1 MEIGGKICG
10 RVILGWMI
18 VCISVLGAAV
28 ILASRWNADDFGQ
41 HASPNGKVPE
51 VGGEDVE
58 GSEGSFP
65 RNLKTS
71 DGEVVIP
78 TWPRRVVSQTLFT
91 DEVLLAICSP
101 DRIAGIHAFALS
113 PQYSNCIPEAKK
125 IADRV
130 VEGAEAIVAL
140 APDLVFVSSHSRAEI
155 VDQLRTGSGCAIVRF
170 SRFGSLEDIRGNIID
185 VGYTIGEEEAARE
198 LVREMDKRIA
208 AAVACIPPASESPGV
223 VSYGTSSSTAGEG
236 TLFDDIVRTIGAHNL
251 AAEHGV
257 KWFGQVG
264 VEQIGSW
271 DPDAIICGAGP
282 EAIEITRKQMLE
294 NPVFAATKAGRNGR
308 IIVLE
313 NRLFLAA
320 SHHVAGF
327 VEALVDELYAGKSP
341 SEGFSQR

>member
-1 MEIGGKICG
+1 MESGGKMRG
-10 RVILGWMI
+10 QAVLGWMF
-18 VCISVLGAAV
+18 VCVSILLVAVVLALHWRVDNGGH
-28 ILASRWNADDFGQ
+28 R
-41 HASPNGKVPE
+41 ASPTEGVRE

-58 GSEGSFP
+58 GSGGEFP
-65 RNLKTS
+65 RSLVTS

-78 TWPRRVVSQTLFT
+78 TWPHRIVSQTLFT
-91 DEVLLAICSP
+91 DEVLLAICAP

-113 PQYSNCIPEAKK
+113 PQYSNCIPDATK

-155 VDQLRTGSGCAIVRF
+155 VDQLRTASGCAIVRF
-170 SRFGSLEDIRGNIID
+170 SRFESLEDIRRNIID
-185 VGYTIGEEEAARE
+185 VGYTIGEEKAARE
-198 LVREMDKRIA
+198 LVREMDERIA
-208 AAVACIPPASESPGV
+208 AAVARIPPASESPGV

-236 TLFDDIVRTIGAHNL
+236 TLFDDIVRTIRARNL

-271 DPDAIICGAGP
+271 DPDAIVCGAGP
-282 EAIEITRKQMLE
+282 EAIESTRKQMLE

-308 IIVLE
+308 AIVLE
-313 NRLFLAA
+313 NRVFLAA

-327 VEALVDELYAGKSP
+327 VEALVDELYF
-341 SEGFSQR
+341 ESQPVSIQ